1 MWLDMNEAAFYLKVS
16 RRTIQRQVT
25 NNSIKNKKEGRR
37 RLIWVADKE
46 VLPCP
51 TENLDDQQNIELKTK
66 ISNLEK
72 EVGQLSHKLF
82 QMSDKADREQKLIK
96 TKDQQIKKLQ
106 QALGQEQ
113 KLNVIGQRNVENLSN
128 QIEAQ
133 RLQLEEWQCLTPL
146 MARLKSVFLTD

>member
-46 VLPCP
+46 ALPCP

-72 EVGQLSHKLF
+72 KVGHLSHKLF

-96 TKDQQIKKLQ
+96 TKDQQI
-106 QALGQEQ
+106 
-113 KLNVIGQRNVENLSN
+113 
-128 QIEAQ
+128 
-133 RLQLEEWQCLTPL
+133 
-146 MARLKSVFLTD
+146 